1 MTEYTFLCVDSGSWE
16 ILENGQKK
24 YGTSYYFVVH
34 KKGFCKPFA
43 VACTEKNYMSASSE
57 LQYGD
62 KVNLMFDE
70 RKKIVDYHL
79 I

>member
-16 ILENGQKK
+16 IAENGQKK
-24 YGTSYYFVVH
+24 NGTSYYFVVH
-34 KKGFCKPFA
+34 KKDFCKPFA
-43 VACTEKNYMSASSE
+43 VSCSEDKYKSALSE

-79 I
+79 V